1 MPPTGPD
8 GPQPVI
14 QVEILPGNENAAL
27 APTQSATLA
36 KAFRD
41 ALQKY
46 GLPVRGSYPQR
57 LAIPAIELDAPIL
70 PMGWSA
76 TTNASGMA
84 VSEWD
89 VVDYAAGWHI
99 NSAQPGQ
106 PGNMVLSGHNTINGS
121 VFRRLHDL
129 HRGDTIT
136 VWSGRSQS
144 QTYIVDEVQINPHKY
159 ASETQRAENVAY
171 IGPTADDR
179 LTLVTC
185 WPAYGDSHRV
195 IVVAHKE

>member
-1 MPPTGPD
+1 MS
-8 GPQPVI
+8 
-14 QVEILPGNENAAL
+14 E
-27 APTQSATLA
+27 
-36 KAFRD
+36 AFRE

-46 GLPVRGSYPQR
+46 GLPPRGRYPQR
-57 LAIPAIELDAPIL
+57 LTIPAIDLDAPVL

-76 TTNASGMA
+76 ASKTDGMA

-99 NSAQPGQ
+99 NSAQLGQ

-121 VFRRLHDL
+121 VFRSLHNL
-129 HRGDTIT
+129 RSGDTIT
-136 VWSGRSQS
+136 VWTNRNQS
-144 QTYIVDEVQINPHKY
+144 QTYVVDQVQINPHKF
-159 ASETQRAENVAY
+159 ADETQRAENIAY
-171 IGPTADDR
+171 IGPTDDDR

-195 IVVAHKE
+195 IVVAHKQ